1 MTNPTPNP
9 NRDREPL
16 PPGCWVCLGKPENC
30 NCPRHNEH
38 LQGNPPKSKK

>member
-1 MTNPTPNP
+1 MSNH
-9 NRDREPL
+9 DHDHDHDDGL

-38 LQGNPPKSKK
+38 LQ